1 MQIEA
6 IKLENNYNSLYIC
19 RTIKLK
25 QKIKKMKRIV
35 LIRHGES
42 VWNKENRFTGW
53 TNVDLSEKGVEE
65 AKKAGEILKKEGF
78 KFTKAYTSYLKR
90 AIKTLNQILDVM
102 DLDWIPVEKSWRLNE
117 KHYGMLQ
124 GLNKSETAEKY
135 GDEQVLIWRRSYD
148 VPPTPMDK
156 DDERAP
162 FSDVRYN
169 KVVPSFIPLTEA
181 LCDTVA
187 RATPYWEM
195 EILPSLME
203 NDDVLVAAHGN
214 SLRGIIKVLKNISDE
229 DIIALNLPTAVP
241 YVFEFDDNLNLVKD
255 YFLGDPEEI
264 KKLMEAVANQGKK
277 K

>member
-1 MQIEA
+1 
-6 IKLENNYNSLYIC
+6 
-19 RTIKLK
+19 
-25 QKIKKMKRIV
+25 MKRVV
-35 LIRHGES
+35 LLRHGES

-65 AKKAGEILKKEGF
+65 AKRAGELLKKEGF
-78 KFTKAYTSYLKR
+78 RFGIAFTSYLKR
-90 AIKTLNQILDVM
+90 AVKTLNQVLDIM

-124 GLNKSETAEKY
+124 GLNKAETAEKY

-148 VPPTPMDK
+148 VPPTPLDRN
-156 DDERAP
+156 DERSP
-162 FSDVRYN
+162 FKDPRYA
-169 KVVPSFIPLTEA
+169 KVVPAFIPLTEA

-187 RATPYWEM
+187 RTQPYWEGN
-195 EILPSLME
+195 ILPALME
-203 NDDVLVAAHGN
+203 HDDVLVAAHGN
-214 SLRGIIKVLKNISDE
+214 SLRGIIKVLKGISDE
-229 DIIALNLPTAVP
+229 DIVSLNLPTAVP
-241 YVFEFDDNLNLVKD
+241 YVFEFDDELNMVKD